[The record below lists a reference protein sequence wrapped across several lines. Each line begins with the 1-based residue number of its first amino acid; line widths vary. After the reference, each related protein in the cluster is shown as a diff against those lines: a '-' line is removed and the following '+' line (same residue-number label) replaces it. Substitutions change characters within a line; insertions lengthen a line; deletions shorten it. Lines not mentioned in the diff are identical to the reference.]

1 MSAGWS
7 LTGRLLRRV
16 VLGVSIGWLVGL
28 GLSMWVIAHEMGELL
43 DDTLAESAQLSL
55 VLYQASGTLALP
67 EQAGESA
74 IRIIDKG
81 REVVSADWPPQI
93 TDGGQDVGDWRV
105 FRLLDRGSGI
115 VVETGQSNEWRRD
128 ELLESL
134 LSMLLLMLPVLLI
147 TVLAVSRLAA
157 LALRPATG
165 FARRLQ
171 SRKATDLSPVPEASL
186 PRELAPIPLALN
198 GYLARLRDQIEA
210 ERLFATNAAHE
221 LRNPIAAASAQAQLI
236 ARGVADPGAAQRMT
250 VALDRLALL
259 VERLLQ
265 LSRAEAGIHGEASCD
280 LVQVTRMVIAQICPE
295 AIFDDGDQEQV
306 TVPVHPDAVAL
317 ILANLLRNASDHG
330 TGDIRVRLLPGPVLA
345 ISNRIAPEAEFRHG
359 TFEKSPASRGAGL
372 GLSIVA
378 KIAEKEAIG
387 LSFGSADG
395 RAEVRLKF

>member
-28 GLSMWVIAHEMGELL
+28 GLSMLVIAHEMGELL
-43 DDTLAESAQLSL
+43 DDALEDSAQLSL
-55 VLYQASGTLALP
+55 VLYQAAGAMALP
-67 EQAGESA
+67 EQAGGSP

-81 REVVSADWPPQI
+81 QEVLAADWPAQVR
-93 TDGGQDVGDWRV
+93 DGGQDVGEWRV
-105 FRLLDRGSGI
+105 YRLSDRGSGI

-128 ELLESL
+128 ELLESM
-134 LSMLLLMLPVLLI
+134 LSMLVLMLPVLII
-147 TVLAVSRLAA
+147 TVLAISRLVA

-186 PRELAPIPLALN
+186 PHELAPIPLALN
-198 GYLARLRDQIEA
+198 AYLARLRDQIEA

-236 ARGVADPGAAQRMT
+236 ARGVADPDAAQRMT
-250 VALDRLALL
+250 AALDRLALL

-265 LSRAEAGIHGEASCD
+265 LARAEAGIHGEAVCD
-280 LVQVTRMVIAQICPE
+280 LVQVTRMLITHICPE
-295 AIFDDGDQEQV
+295 AVFDDGDHEQM

-317 ILANLLRNASDHG
+317 ILANLLRNARDHG
-330 TGDIRVRLLPGPVLA
+330 IGDIRVRLLPGPELS
-345 ISNRIAPEAEFRHG
+345 ISNRIAPDAEFRHA
-359 TFEKSPASRGAGL
+359 TFEKSPASRGTGL

-378 KIAEKEAIG
+378 KVAEKEAIG
-387 LSFGSADG
+387 LHYSKSHD
-395 RAEVRLKF
+395 RAEVRLSF